1 MINLITEW
9 FKIILFV
16 DKTVIIIE
24 KLINN
29 TWLTKYPSTIETTYY
44 QGYKLLVPQ
53 LQNALIRQQ
62 YGIVDKP
69 ETSGNK
75 KYNSII
81 EIFHEVLGNLIWA
94 CNMQDNYMDYYDP

>member
-44 QGYKLLVPQ
+44 QGYKLLVP
-53 LQNALIRQQ
+53 
-62 YGIVDKP
+62 
-69 ETSGNK
+69 
-75 KYNSII
+75 
-81 EIFHEVLGNLIWA
+81 
-94 CNMQDNYMDYYDP
+94 